1 MRVRNKYNSKA
12 LEEFLAT
19 NFETKHHVATLVE
32 QHTVKLF
39 QKLIKQKSEQQ
50 REYIPN
56 GYAYAIIIKENMI
69 GYGKNTFN

>member
-39 QKLIKQKSEQQ
+39 QKLIKQQAEQQ
-50 REYIPN
+50 Q
-56 GYAYAIIIKENMI
+56 
-69 GYGKNTFN
+69 